1 MGKVKRVHALT
12 NTASGAAGEARV
24 AAELTRCGIQAAKP
38 YWNDD
43 EVDLLVLWRDGDTLF
58 PVPIQVKSVQRLQD
72 KGGNDFISGLKKRY
86 VEGLPTLCLAIYHPK
101 TDRIWFIDTAAR
113 IKQVYA
119 EQGGW
124 HKHVSYEELACGDD
138 VRIGLSLLEQTSRL
152 DAEWLVPRDDA
163 SWLSNRIVRAT
174 QPTRDAKVLETVIQ
188 HMFEMHEQS
197 GNEEQIGGAC
207 ETKGEETPEHP
218 KVAGN
223 MPEEG
228 KAKP

>member
-43 EVDLLVLWRDGDTLF
+43 EVDLLVLWRDGQTLY
-58 PVPIQVKSVQRLQD
+58 PVPVQVKSVQRLHD

-86 VEGLPTLCLAIYHPK
+86 VDGLPSLCLAIYHPK
-101 TDRIWFIDTAAR
+101 TDRIWFIDTAER

-119 EQGGW
+119 AQVDW
-124 HKHVSYEELACGDD
+124 HKHVPYAELADDDD
-138 VRIGLSLLEQTSRL
+138 VRIGLNLAEKASRL

-163 SWLSNRIVRAT
+163 SWLSRRIVRAT
-174 QPTRDAKVLETVIQ
+174 QPIRNAKALETVIQ
-188 HMFEMHEQS
+188 HMFDMHEQVNVQEKIEPR
-197 GNEEQIGGAC
+197 NETNDGAA
-207 ETKGEETPEHP
+207 KHISKASNPQ
-218 KVAGN
+218 A
-223 MPEEG
+223 EG
-228 KAKP
+228 KANS